1 MAATTVRQGE
11 RTMSTAAPTVS
22 PAEAMPGLKGKNVL
36 VTGGSSGIGQAIAVR
51 FAQFGANVAINY
63 LREPDEAADTE
74 ERVHACTAQVAQ
86 MGVRDVLVQGDVSK
100 EQDVVAM
107 VEAAVDGLGGLDV
120 LVNNAGIQI
129 SRPSAELSSA
139 DFDKVIA
146 VNLRGAFL
154 CAREAIKRYLDE
166 DKPGSIV
173 NVSSVHQVIPKPDY
187 LGYSASKGGMQNMT
201 RTLALE
207 YASKGIRVNG
217 IGPGATVTPINRA
230 WIDDPVKRE
239 QVESHIP
246 MARAGTADEM
256 GAVACFLASDYA
268 AYITGQ
274 TIFVDGGL
282 TLFPSFATPWSSE

>member
-1 MAATTVRQGE
+1 MPDTVTTPVR
-11 RTMSTAAPTVS
+11 T
-22 PAEAMPGLKGKNVL
+22 EAMPGVRGKNVL

-51 FAQFGANVAINY
+51 FAQYGANVAINY
-63 LREPDEAADTE
+63 LREPGEAADTE
-74 ERVHACTAQVAQ
+74 DRVNACVNAVAQ
-86 MGVRDVLVQGDVSK
+86 EGVRDVLVKGDVSK
-100 EQDVVAM
+100 EDDAVRMVA
-107 VEAAVDGLGGLDV
+107 EAIEGLGGLDV

-129 SRPSAELSSA
+129 SRPSHELSSE

-154 CAREAIKRYLDE
+154 CAREAIKHFVAE
-166 DKPGSIV
+166 EKPGVIL
-173 NVSSVHQVIPKPDY
+173 NISSVHQIIPKPDY
-187 LGYSASKGGMQNMT
+187 LGYSASKGGMQNLT

-207 YASKGIRVNG
+207 YAGRGIRVNG

-230 WIDDPVKRE
+230 WIDDPEKRAA
-239 QVESHIP
+239 VEEHIP
-246 MARAGTADEM
+246 MMRAGEADEM
-256 GAVACFLASDYA
+256 GAVAAFLASDDA

>member
-1 MAATTVRQGE
+1 
-11 RTMSTAAPTVS
+11 MSTAAPTVS
-22 PAEAMPGLKGKNVL
+22 RAEAMPGLKGKNVL
-36 VTGGSSGIGQAIAVR
+36 VTGGSSGIGQAIAVH

-63 LREPDEAADTE
+63 LREAADTE

-154 CAREAIKRYLDE
+154 CARE
-166 DKPGSIV
+166 
-173 NVSSVHQVIPKPDY
+173 
-187 LGYSASKGGMQNMT
+187 
-201 RTLALE
+201 
-207 YASKGIRVNG
+207 
-217 IGPGATVTPINRA
+217 
-230 WIDDPVKRE
+230 
-239 QVESHIP
+239 
-246 MARAGTADEM
+246 
-256 GAVACFLASDYA
+256 
-268 AYITGQ
+268 
-274 TIFVDGGL
+274 
-282 TLFPSFATPWSSE
+282 

>member
-1 MAATTVRQGE
+1 MAH
-11 RTMSTAAPTVS
+11 AAPAPS
-22 PAEAMPGLKGKNVL
+22 ARRDLMPGLEGKNVL

-63 LREPDEAADTE
+63 LRQPGEAADTE

-100 EQDVVAM
+100 EDDVVAM
-107 VEAAVDGLGGLDV
+107 VDAAADGLGGLDV

-129 SRPSAELSSA
+129 SRPSSELSSA

-154 CAREAIKRYLDE
+154 CARESIKRFLADE
-166 DKPGSIV
+166 RPGSII

-187 LGYSASKGGMQNMT
+187 LGYSASKGGMQNLT

-207 YASKGIRVNG
+207 YAGDGIRVNG

-246 MARAGTADEM
+246 MRRAGTADEM

>member
-1 MAATTVRQGE
+1 MPDTAETAIAT
-11 RTMSTAAPTVS
+11 
-22 PAEAMPGLKGKNVL
+22 EAMPGLKGKNVL

-51 FAQFGANVAINY
+51 FAEYGADVAINY
-63 LREPDEAADTE
+63 LREPGEAADTE

-207 YASKGIRVNG
+207 YASNGIRVNG

>member
-1 MAATTVRQGE
+1 
-11 RTMSTAAPTVS
+11 MSTAAPTVS
-22 PAEAMPGLKGKNVL
+22 PTQGMPGLKGKNVL
-36 VTGGSSGIGQAIAVR
+36 ITGGSSGIGQAIAVR

-63 LREPDEAADTE
+63 LREPDEASDTE

-207 YASKGIRVNG
+207 YASNGIRVNG